1 MRSPLKLIR
10 FTSPLQAPSLVRVQR
25 TFVRSA
31 RLISGGDGLPG
42 SRHRQLRRCGGA
54 GSECAQCVPGPPPP
68 PEQAS
73 LLFRPKGLE
82 RRHDK
87 GSGLLLRPAPAGLA
101 GTRLLCCFWLTVGR
115 PQAESV
121 WICQGT
127 QWFSPLPSPA
137 NPTERIFHEE
147 RQPTPK
153 GLVCAGSGCRTCRL
167 LLPVPAQVLQG

>member
-1 MRSPLKLIR
+1 MSRGHLCAVPV
-10 FTSPLQAPSLVRVQR
+10 SLVEGMGSPGAA
-25 TFVRSA
+25 TTS
-31 RLISGGDGLPG
+31 SGGVGGQDLSVPSVFPVLPHLQ
-42 SRHRQLRRCGGA
+42 SRGVCFF
-54 GSECAQCVPGPPPP
+54 C
-68 PEQAS
+68 
-73 LLFRPKGLE
+73 PKGLE

-87 GSGLLLRPAPAGLA
+87 GNGLLFRPVPAGLA
-101 GTRLLCCFWLTVGR
+101 VTRLFCCFCLTVAH